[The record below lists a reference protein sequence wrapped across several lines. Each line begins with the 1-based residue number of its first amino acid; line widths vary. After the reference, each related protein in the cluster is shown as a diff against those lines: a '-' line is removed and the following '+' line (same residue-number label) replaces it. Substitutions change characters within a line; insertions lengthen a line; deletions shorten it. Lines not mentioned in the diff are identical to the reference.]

1 MKREFDVEFEELVKI
16 FYSYQMLFSL
26 FGEIGLC
33 VCGLLY
39 VLDCEAGTLRRS
51 CWFDSY
57 IDLMELMK
65 NDDKDNEKIE
75 MSETAKRMY
84 S

>member
-1 MKREFDVEFEELVKI
+1 
-16 FYSYQMLFSL
+16 MLFSL

-33 VCGLLY
+33 IIGLLL
-39 VLDCEAGTLRRS
+39 VLDK
-51 CWFDSY
+51 WFDSY

-65 NDDKDNEKIE
+65 NNDEDKDEP
-75 MSETAKRMY
+75 MTDAAKRMY

>member
-39 VLDCEAGTLRRS
+39 VLDC
-51 CWFDSY
+51 WFDSY

>member
-1 MKREFDVEFEELVKI
+1 
-16 FYSYQMLFSL
+16 MLFSL

-39 VLDCEAGTLRRS
+39 VLDC
-51 CWFDSY
+51 WFDSC
-57 IDLMELMK
+57 IDLMELTK
-65 NDDKDNEKIE
+65 TDEKDDDKQE
-75 MSETAKRMY
+75 MSEIVKRMY